1 MSQERLKPPSSRSC
15 GRVAITVMVVVLAS
29 GCGADAPRPVETPNV
44 RWAPGQPHGDLE
56 TDPWVEA
63 VRAAE
68 LAHATAIN
76 SANYTD
82 PSMVHSWRADDV
94 HFFAQRAAS
103 RLDGGMKYVMLGPA
117 PFTPLAVEE
126 DSSGDAAV
134 VRGCADDMA
143 TEPEIEQGPGPWPQ
157 AYVYRLELG
166 PDGHRRV
173 TSSSEVTE
181 PYTLA
186 NGDVLT
192 DEYCATVEIPRGT
205 FDPAPDL
212 EALRK
217 LRGSDVIAPPRPS
230 PTFDVEWPK

>member
-1 MSQERLKPPSSRSC
+1 MRQERLKSPSSRSC
-15 GRVAITVMVVVLAS
+15 GRVAIAVVAVLLAG
-29 GCGADAPRPVETPNV
+29 GCGADSPRPVATPNV
-44 RWAPGQPHGDLE
+44 RWVPGEPRGDIE

-82 PSMVHSWRADDV
+82 PSLHNSWRADHVDV
-94 HFFAQRAAS
+94 FAQGAAS
-103 RLDGGMKYVMLGPA
+103 DLDNGLAHVMLGPM
-117 PFTPLAVEE
+117 PFTPLAVEM
-126 DSSGDAAV
+126 DQSGDAAA
-134 VRGCADDMA
+134 VRGCAESLP
-143 TEPEIEQGPGPWPQ
+143 TEPELEQGPGPWPQ
-157 AYVYRLELG
+157 AFVYRLELG
-166 PDGHRRV
+166 SDGHRRV

-205 FDPAPDL
+205 FDPRPDL

-217 LRGSDVIAPPRPS
+217 LQGSDVIAPPRPS